1 MMRQE
6 FAIVHVLK
14 AAKRGSPL
22 LWWCS
27 IVMLLGMVICFALPS
42 LDARLLAGVSVW
54 EKPAKFFLSLALQ
67 ALTVS
72 WGLSLLQKPTRGV
85 KIATLMFVA
94 ALAIE
99 MTYMIFRASRG
110 EASHFNQSTP
120 FAAIMY
126 GVMGLGAITLTG
138 TSAFVGW
145 RVWQQRGP
153 DVVREAAGVGL
164 MLGSL
169 LGTIAGAYLSSHT
182 SHWIG
187 GDMSDATGLAFFHWS
202 TTGGDLRVSHFIGLH
217 AAQAIPLAALS
228 GSRRVVYGSA
238 ALCIILMAATFAMAV
253 MGIPLLRAA

>member
-1 MMRQE
+1 MREE

-22 LWWCS
+22 LWWGS
-27 IVMLLGMVICFALPS
+27 IAMLFGMLICFALP
-42 LDARLLAGVSVW
+42 LVDARMIAGVSVW

-67 ALTVS
+67 ALTVA
-72 WGLSLLQKPTRGV
+72 WGLSLLQKPARGV
-85 KIATLMFVA
+85 KTATLMFIA

-145 RVWQQRGP
+145 RVWQQRGR
-153 DVVREAAGVGL
+153 DELREAAGVAL

-169 LGTIAGAYLSSHT
+169 LGTFAGAYLLSHT

-187 GDMSDATGLAFFHWS
+187 GDMNDATGLAFFHWS
-202 TTGGDLRVSHFIGLH
+202 TTGGDLRVAHFIGLH
-217 AAQAIPLAALS
+217 ATQAIPLAAIS
-228 GSRRVVYGSA
+228 GSRWMVAGTAV
-238 ALCIILMAATFAMAV
+238 LCIILMAATFIVAV